1 MSDFIKVLLN
11 SRSLKAAARD
21 LTLEQLE
28 EGLSKLTTVIEELRG
43 QKEQEQ
49 KAREAH
55 AQKVRQYIQMMQAD
69 GIDVSELMGTIDAPQ
84 AATTAKRAP
93 RPAKYHYTDDN
104 GEQRT
109 WTGQGRQPLP
119 IRRAIEEQGKKL
131 EDFLI

>member
-11 SRSLKAAARD
+11 SRSLKAAARE

-55 AQKVRQYIQMMQAD
+55 AQKFRQYIQMMQAD
-69 GIDVSELMGTIDAPQ
+69 GIDVSELLGTADAPQ

-93 RPAKYHYTDDN
+93 RPAKYQYTDDN

>member
-11 SRSLKAAARD
+11 SRSLKAAARE

-69 GIDVSELMGTIDAPQ
+69 GIDVSELMGTADAPQ
-84 AATTAKRAP
+84 AATTTKRAP
-93 RPAKYHYTDDN
+93 RPAKYQYTDDN

>member
-28 EGLSKLTTVIEELRG
+28 EGLSKLTAVIEELRG

-69 GIDVSELMGTIDAPQ
+69 GIDVSELMGTADAPQ
-84 AATTAKRAP
+84 ATTTAKRAP

>member
-11 SRSLKAAARD
+11 LRSLKSAARD

-28 EGLSKLTTVIEELRG
+28 EGLSKLTAVIEELRV

-55 AQKVRQYIQMMQAD
+55 EQKVRQYIEMMQAD
-69 GIDVSELMGTIDAPQ
+69 GIDVAELMGGADAPL
-84 AATTAKRAP
+84 AVSTSKRAP
-93 RPAKYHYTDDN
+93 RPAKYQYTDDN
-104 GEQRT
+104 GEGRT
-109 WTGQGRQPLP
+109 WTGQGRQPLA
-119 IRRAIEEQGKKL
+119 IRRAIEEQGKNL